1 MLGLLSQRLLPLLQ
15 LTRFALVFTAVADS
29 LTTLLLWTARA
40 TPPGMPWNYRLL
52 AMRAAV
58 VATISAALYA
68 FGMSLNDIIDRRR
81 DTQIAADR
89 PLPSGRMPLRAAHG
103 VCLGSVLL
111 AVLSGA
117 IYSRLSPA
125 DWASLVLVLW
135 TGLLIA
141 FYDLAGKYLVAPG
154 LLTLGLIR
162 FFHAVIPVPQLPLL
176 WHPLLLLNH
185 VAILST
191 VAYYWEQKR
200 PPLTRLHYATVVG
213 GLVAINAMAIGL
225 VWWRIHPRPFVEG
238 MRVQWGLVWPALA
251 VAAFA
256 MQAWWI
262 RRRAGGSRAAGKRL
276 MLAGLLWLIVF
287 DAAFV
292 AGYVGWKQALAVLAM
307 LPLSY
312 AAVRVLRL
320 WSQVVGLSQ
329 TPQFKRLE
337 L

>member
-29 LTTLLLWTARA
+29 LTTLLLWTDRA
-40 TPPGMPWNYRLL
+40 TPAGMPWNYQLL
-52 AMRAAV
+52 AMRAAA
-58 VATISAALYA
+58 VAVISAALYA
-68 FGMSLNDIIDRRR
+68 FGMSLNDLIDRRR

-103 VCLGSVLL
+103 ICTGSAVL
-111 AVLSGA
+111 AVLVGA
-117 IYSRLSPA
+117 IYTRISPA
-125 DWASLVLVLW
+125 GGASLVLVLW

-162 FFHAVIPVPQLPLL
+162 FFHAVIPAPQLPLL
-176 WHPLLLLNH
+176 WHPLLLLNC

-200 PPLTRLHYATVVG
+200 PPLTRLHYATIVG
-213 GLVAINAMAIGL
+213 GLVAINAMAIGM
-225 VWWRIHPRPFVEG
+225 VWWRLHPRPFMDG
-238 MRVQWGLVWPALA
+238 LRVQWGLAWPAAA
-251 VAAFA
+251 VVRQRDSQLDAV
-256 MQAWWI
+256 
-262 RRRAGGSRAAGKRL
+262 
-276 MLAGLLWLIVF
+276 LIVF

-292 AGYVGWKQALAVLAM
+292 AGYVGWKQALAVLVL

-312 AAVRVLRL
+312 VAVRVMRL

-329 TPQFKRLE
+329 TPQFRRVE

>member
-29 LTTLLLWTARA
+29 LTTLLLWTDRA
-40 TPPGMPWNYRLL
+40 TPAGMPWNYQLL
-52 AMRAAV
+52 AMRAAA
-58 VATISAALYA
+58 VAVISAALYA
-68 FGMSLNDIIDRRR
+68 FGMSLNDLIDRRR

-103 VCLGSVLL
+103 ICTGSAVL
-111 AVLSGA
+111 AVLVGA
-117 IYSRLSPA
+117 IYTRISPA
-125 DWASLVLVLW
+125 GGASLVLVLW

-162 FFHAVIPVPQLPLL
+162 FFHAVIPAPQLPLL
-176 WHPLLLLNH
+176 WHPLLLLNC

-200 PPLTRLHYATVVG
+200 PPLTRLHYATIVG
-213 GLVAINAMAIGL
+213 GLVAINAMAIGM
-225 VWWRIHPRPFVEG
+225 VWWRLHPRPFMDG
-238 MRVQWGLVWPALA
+238 LRVQWGLAWPAAA
-251 VAAFA
+251 VVVFA
-256 MQAWWI
+256 VQAGWI
-262 RRRAGGSRAAGKRL
+262 HRRAGGSRAAGKRL

-292 AGYVGWKQALAVLAM
+292 AGYVGWKQALAVLVL

-312 AAVRVLRL
+312 VAVRVMRL

-329 TPQFKRLE
+329 TPQFRRVE